1 MWLVSGENNY
11 CKQIQKKK
19 SVILLILPKYMSSWY
34 TINENEICIRKMEP
48 FQSGG
53 SGKGEKKRGVTLVS
67 EIDDYAPPVEVV
79 GRCLHLH

>member
-1 MWLVSGENNY
+1 
-11 CKQIQKKK
+11 
-19 SVILLILPKYMSSWY
+19 MSSWY

-79 GRCLHLH
+79 GWCLHLH